1 MPQYTYTLST
11 DYINELAFDY
21 METYSFQR
29 GNKVVNYD
37 PSSFQQEIEIRNE
50 EQELIYEKGKW
61 HESRQKTN
69 VFRKDEPVVLRLI
82 AILQTEVREVPAWIC
97 APFYRDAIVFYNN
110 AHEIVS
116 TLNVCVSCQY
126 MAIAP
131 FHNINADEATYRSL
145 KQFFIDIGH
154 KVEEN

>member
-1 MPQYTYTLST
+1 MSKYTYTLST

-21 METYSFQR
+21 IETYSLQR

-37 PSSFQQEIEIRNE
+37 PSSFQREIEIRNE
-50 EQELIYEKGKW
+50 EQDLIYEQGKW
-61 HESRQKTN
+61 HESKQKTN
-69 VFRKDEPVVLRLI
+69 VFRKDDPVVQRLI
-82 AILQTEVREVPAWIC
+82 AILQKEVREVPAWIC

-116 TLNVCVSCQY
+116 TLKVCVSCQY

-131 FHNINADEATYRSL
+131 FHNINADEETYCLMR
-145 KQFFIDIGH
+145 QFFLDIGH
-154 KVEEN
+154 EVED